1 MLGEIQNIK
10 KNITYSGNL
19 ASLPRKGMFKTRR
32 MSKDEP
38 GEVD

>member
-19 ASLPRKGMFKTRR
+19 VSLTGKGLFKTRR
-32 MSKDEP
+32 ISKDEP